1 MRVHLSVYVLQHVYQ
16 RLGTRMSSRQPRWKR
31 KSGYHSLCLC
41 SGVTLWLD
49 HSCDTRQR
57 SSVPFAL
64 RLLFS
69 LLFCHV
75 PMRLHVVN
83 LSFSGYTLIA
93 RKWIGVN
100 G

>member
-64 RLLFS
+64 RLLFFFAV
-69 LLFCHV
+69 L
-75 PMRLHVVN
+75 PR
-83 LSFSGYTLIA
+83 TDATA
-93 RKWIGVN
+93 RRQPGFL
-100 G
+100 